1 MESNG
6 SPYYDQAELWREP
19 AHYTDECIRIIES
32 LVPCDVR
39 SILDVGCGNGAITN
53 RLTARFRTIGL
64 DSSREALLHLQG
76 ARLLAESAAI
86 PLRDQSV
93 DLVLL
98 SNVLEHLPA
107 AVFSHT
113 VKEAMR
119 IARRYLLV
127 VSPHDENLQF
137 SQVKCD
143 DCGCIYHRNYHLRSL
158 TLADIDR
165 VFGQGF
171 EMSAYTFWGEPW
183 PQYDRRLW
191 ELKQHLAEGWSRWP
205 LAVCPLCGGKPG
217 TKEPHV
223 KSEKVAMLLDDLN
236 DAVLFDRRE
245 SLVKQPVESEVAVL
259 FMRTASVSRINQG
272 VMDHARQAGGKRHI
286 SGCLLSDKAFPESFP
301 STLRIRLRVKKRVD
315 IYMEDRT
322 ACRSTTLFHSLASY
336 LCLGSDS
343 VWGERY
349 LLDGKIVRNYGYS
362 SNPRKQALFVMPRF
376 TEEAFTLTVSYKDM
390 SSEPAWL
397 SVYDKQQGYIPLGQL
412 EDKKDGRW
420 KETTFVVPAAIH
432 PAREGFFFN
441 FHGALTRRD
450 NFYAIA
456 RICVSGGRD
465 RCLEGTVGA
474 VGTEEQGHY
483 LLFSCPIESPIGSDC
498 EWLLE
503 MSGQDP
509 VDQRVQVHLWDGDSF
524 FFVDRLPVQEP
535 HDVCVKVP
543 TWWINQYLG
552 KLGMDQAAMMTMG
565 DQTHELDLLRQELLR
580 KQSGLA
586 QAQKLLN
593 SRLIRQAVWIKQ
605 LLKRVLRRMP

>member
-19 AHYTDECIRIIES
+19 AHYTDECVRIIES
-32 LVPCDVR
+32 LAPSDVR
-39 SILDVGCGNGAITN
+39 SILDIGCGNGAITN
-53 RLTARFRTIGL
+53 PLTARFRTIGL

-217 TKEPHV
+217 TK
-223 KSEKVAMLLDDLN
+223 
-236 DAVLFDRRE
+236 
-245 SLVKQPVESEVAVL
+245 
-259 FMRTASVSRINQG
+259 
-272 VMDHARQAGGKRHI
+272 
-286 SGCLLSDKAFPESFP
+286 
-301 STLRIRLRVKKRVD
+301 
-315 IYMEDRT
+315 
-322 ACRSTTLFHSLASY
+322 
-336 LCLGSDS
+336 
-343 VWGERY
+343 
-349 LLDGKIVRNYGYS
+349 
-362 SNPRKQALFVMPRF
+362 
-376 TEEAFTLTVSYKDM
+376 
-390 SSEPAWL
+390 
-397 SVYDKQQGYIPLGQL
+397 
-412 EDKKDGRW
+412 
-420 KETTFVVPAAIH
+420 
-432 PAREGFFFN
+432 
-441 FHGALTRRD
+441 
-450 NFYAIA
+450 
-456 RICVSGGRD
+456 
-465 RCLEGTVGA
+465 
-474 VGTEEQGHY
+474 
-483 LLFSCPIESPIGSDC
+483 
-498 EWLLE
+498 
-503 MSGQDP
+503 
-509 VDQRVQVHLWDGDSF
+509 
-524 FFVDRLPVQEP
+524 
-535 HDVCVKVP
+535 
-543 TWWINQYLG
+543 
-552 KLGMDQAAMMTMG
+552 
-565 DQTHELDLLRQELLR
+565 
-580 KQSGLA
+580 
-586 QAQKLLN
+586 
-593 SRLIRQAVWIKQ
+593 
-605 LLKRVLRRMP
+605 